1 MKATKVVAFT
11 MAAMLL
17 LAGTVAVGAAAP
29 AEQANSTAGNA
40 PADNADADDP
50 AADDDRPDEV
60 GPSGG
65 LPDAVPDH
73 VQGIHERIGSFLDGS
88 IDDLGA
94 SLNDYLGGGEQAED
108 ENADAADGESDA

>member
-1 MKATKVVAFT
+1 MRATKAVAFT

-29 AEQANSTAGNA
+29 ADQANSTAGNA
-40 PADNADADDP
+40 PADDADADDP

-73 VQGIHERIGSFLDGS
+73 VDGIHQRIGSFLDGS
-88 IDDLGA
+88 IDDLGS
-94 SLNDYLGGGEQAED
+94 SLSDYLGDGEQAEN
-108 ENADAADGESDA
+108 EQSDAADGESDA